1 MKNSCYSKFVSKILN
16 IEYSDAIQIFKSL
29 PNAEREITILSVAE
43 ENEMAVYPF
52 MLSLLKEHNSLYVYK
67 ILDAVLSCALC
78 YIEGAYQMAVYH
90 LKQQINRYPDDLDS
104 KIRILELYYIPDVY
118 AERRDYLKYAEE
130 ILEKDS
136 NNPVALG
143 FVTNKVKGDYGS
155 GMKINDLFEK
165 IKYLHFD
172 EAYNMIFNYDSDR
185 IYNEIYRIAENSN
198 SMVVYL
204 FIEYLLEKEDSIF
217 YNMLAFDVLT
227 LPLSRIG
234 GAQYMAAY
242 HAYKLIGAGDNQN
255 KYRKFVEEL
264 RSSLKK

>member
-1 MKNSCYSKFVSKILN
+1 MDFTIKNSCYSKFVSKILN
-16 IEYSDAIQIFKSL
+16 IEYSDAIQIFTSL

-43 ENEMAVYPF
+43 ENE
-52 MLSLLKEHNSLYVYK
+52 
-67 ILDAVLSCALC
+67 
-78 YIEGAYQMAVYH
+78 MAVYH

-143 FVTNKVKGDYGS
+143 FVTNKVKGDYGG

-185 IYNEIYRIAENSN
+185 IYNEIYRIAEKSN